1 MDTRDNMNEENEPRP
16 RFLTVL
22 CILTFIA
29 TGLGLISGLF
39 NLLITG
45 KQSEEAMINSKVAMA
60 QSINEMRDMGMT
72 SFVDLMEKIDRM
84 SVEVNENFYFVAVF
98 GLIVTIIGLYSA
110 LKMWKGSKLGFHIY
124 IIYNL
129 ISIGGIYLYVSPANI
144 PTIFVVFNVI
154 LSGIFILMYS
164 RNLKWL
170 K

>member
-1 MDTRDNMNEENEPRP
+1 MDTLDNFNEENEPRP

-29 TGLGLISGLF
+29 TGMSLVAGLF

-45 KQSEEAMINSKVAMA
+45 KQSEEEMLNAKIAMTE
-60 QSINEMRDMGMT
+60 SISQLREMGMT
-72 SFVDLMEKIDRM
+72 GLVDMMEKFERM
-84 SVEVNENFYFVAVF
+84 SVQINDNFYLVAV
-98 GLIVTIIGLYSA
+98 IGLVTA
-110 LKMWKGSKLGFHIY
+110 GLGLFGAIKMWKGFKIGFHVY

-129 ISIGGIYLYVSPANI
+129 ITIGGVYTYVSPENVPSI
-144 PTIFVVFNVI
+144 VVIINLI
-154 LSGIFILMYS
+154 LSGIFIFMYS

>member
-1 MDTRDNMNEENEPRP
+1 MDTIDNINQEEPRP
-16 RFLTVL
+16 KFLTVL

-29 TGLGLISGLF
+29 TGLSLFTGLF

-45 KQSEEAMINSKVAMA
+45 RQSEEQMINAKVAMA

-72 SFVDLMEKIDRM
+72 SFVDLLEKIQRM
-84 SVEVNENFYFVAVF
+84 SVEVNDNFYFAGIF
-98 GLIVTIIGLYSA
+98 GLLLTVIGFYSA
-110 LKMWKGSKLGFHIY
+110 FKMWKGSKLGFHIY

-129 ISIGGIYLYVSPANI
+129 LAIGGIYLYVSAGNI

-154 LSGIFILMYS
+154 LSGAFILMYS
-164 RNLKWL
+164 RNLKWM

>member
-1 MDTRDNMNEENEPRP
+1 MDSIDNVNEENQPRP

-29 TGLGLISGLF
+29 TGISLITGLF
-39 NLLITG
+39 NVLVTG
-45 KQSEEAMINSKVAMA
+45 KQSEEAMLDTKVQMT

-72 SFVDLMEKIDRM
+72 SFVDLLEKIDRM
-84 SVEVNENFYFVAVF
+84 SVEVNDNFYFASIF
-98 GLIVTIIGLYSA
+98 GLILTIIGLYSA
-110 LKMWKGSKLGFHIY
+110 LKMWKGSKIGFHIY

-129 ISIGGIYLYVSPANI
+129 LAIGGIYLYVSAANI
-144 PTIFVVFNVI
+144 PTVFVVFNVL

-164 RNLKWL
+164 RNLKWM

>member
-1 MDTRDNMNEENEPRP
+1 MDTLDNMNEENEPRP

-72 SFVDLMEKIDRM
+72 SFVDLMEKIDRI
-84 SVEVNENFYFVAVF
+84 F
-98 GLIVTIIGLYSA
+98 
-110 LKMWKGSKLGFHIY
+110 LKK
-124 IIYNL
+124 
-129 ISIGGIYLYVSPANI
+129 IYL
-144 PTIFVVFNVI
+144 
-154 LSGIFILMYS
+154 
-164 RNLKWL
+164 
-170 K
+170 